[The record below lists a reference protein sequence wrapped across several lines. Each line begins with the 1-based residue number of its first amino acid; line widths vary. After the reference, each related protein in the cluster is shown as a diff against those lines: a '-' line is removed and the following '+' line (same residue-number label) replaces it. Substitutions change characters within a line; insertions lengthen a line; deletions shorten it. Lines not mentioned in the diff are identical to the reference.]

1 MSLKNFFTMSSEQKY
16 RVLIVQA
23 IFLCVVIFFG
33 FRALQAEIL
42 RWDFLAAFILL
53 GCGIPVLLGMVYWLI
68 LLLYGI
74 RAMLMPK
81 PNGLLF
87 FIIILG
93 AFFAWYMPEPPM
105 REEIK
110 LFFNRSRYEQIAE
123 QGRARSLA
131 GKREC
136 IELAYKDRDLAARC
150 VFVEEN
156 YASFQI
162 YRDVFS
168 LVYSYDYQTP
178 KAVECG
184 WNGYVWKR
192 IDLTW
197 FICKSDIN

>member
-87 FIIILG
+87 FIVILG

-197 FICKSDIN
+197 FISKSDIN